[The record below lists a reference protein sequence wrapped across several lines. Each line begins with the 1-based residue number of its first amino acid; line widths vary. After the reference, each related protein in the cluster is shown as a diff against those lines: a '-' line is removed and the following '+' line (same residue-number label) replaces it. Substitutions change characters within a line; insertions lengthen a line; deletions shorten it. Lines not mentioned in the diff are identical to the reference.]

1 MTKSCSVNR
10 SSSLSDKA
18 ATLVFLAP
26 SAILILGVSVIPAAY
41 SMYISTLSYNLAMPA
56 STIEFIGL
64 GNYIKVLTDKQF
76 GAAVGWTLQFA
87 IISVIIET
95 VLGLAI
101 ALMLTSDHSKK
112 FSAPFKTLIIIPM
125 MIAPV
130 VSATIW
136 KLMFWP
142 IYGVTNGTLNFIG
155 LPSIN
160 WLGETFYAKI
170 ALIIVEIWAATP
182 FCVLV
187 YQAALKTVSTEM
199 LEAARVDGA
208 SGFRTFFSITLPSI
222 RNFVALVVSIR
233 IGDALRVFDAVMQLT
248 NGAPGTTTETIGT
261 TIYKSAFR
269 YNDVGRGSAG
279 AFIFFIVVSAVAFS
293 SMILMRKQAD

>member
-1 MTKSCSVNR
+1 MTKGHAVNK
-10 SSSLSDKA
+10 SSSLLDKA
-18 ATLVFLAP
+18 APYVFLAP
-26 SAILILGVSVIPAAY
+26 AIILILGISVIPAVY

-56 STIEFIGL
+56 STIKFIGL
-64 GNYIKVLTDKQF
+64 DNYIKVLTNKQF
-76 GAAVGWTLQFA
+76 GEAVGWTLQFA
-87 IISVIIET
+87 VISVIVET

-112 FSAPFKTLIIIPM
+112 FGAPFKTLLIIPM

-142 IYGVTNGTLNFIG
+142 VYGVTNSTFNLFG
-155 LPSIN
+155 LQSVN
-160 WLGETFYAKI
+160 WLGEAFYAKI
-170 ALIIVEIWAATP
+170 AIILVEIWAATP
-182 FCVLV
+182 FCILV

-248 NGAPGTTTETIGT
+248 NGGPGTTTETIGT

-269 YNDVGRGSAG
+269 YSNVGQGSAG
-279 AFIFFIVVSAVAFS
+279 AFIFFAVVSAVAFS
-293 SMILMRKQAD
+293 SMIIMRRQAD